1 MLHEALMVKHAQ
13 QLCSDIE
20 KAAVLLVVLCD
31 TADLTP
37 NDVWEKY
44 GLTAI
49 ACLSCKAS
57 LQDVFQCVLDVTAC
71 QDHRNA
77 SGGGTAAAGPA
88 GPAAGSPAADDSFSV
103 GYSDGRSPPVTAPS
117 HVPFHR
123 TSWRSHSSTSM
134 RLDTSLSHSRA
145 ISTLGK
151 MGARSMPRKNLIH
164 TARKPYDA
172 TTQRW
177 QVLINRFE
185 KEVRGVGPVSG
196 EMRDD
201 HLPFL
206 FQWLPCCC
214 P

>member
-1 MLHEALMVKHAQ
+1 MVKHAQ

-77 SGGGTAAAGPA
+77 SGGNAAAGPSA
-88 GPAAGSPAADDSFSV
+88 VEDSFPLA
-103 GYSDGRSPPVTAPS
+103 YSDGRSPPVTVPAP
-117 HVPFHR
+117 VPFHR

-134 RLDTSLSHSRA
+134 RLDTSLSPSRSLA
-145 ISTLGK
+145 TVGK
-151 MGARSMPRKNLIH
+151 MGARSMHNMPRKSLVY

-177 QVLINRFE
+177 QMLINRFE
-185 KEVRGVGPVSG
+185 KEVRGVGPGSG
-196 EMRDD
+196 ERRNV
-201 HLPFL
+201 HVCLPFL
-206 FQWLPCCC
+206 CYFLIHQFI
-214 P
+214 